1 MNSTFVK
8 IDDKYDDKC
17 DECEEKSEL
26 NIDDF
31 PTLKQLWFARNTY
44 GKCVWTSAIGANNV
58 RMVEMMLNQGVKA
71 DTEITVGS
79 RFALGFAVTSGYL
92 EMFQL
97 LLKHGADIEITDKF
111 GNNIFH
117 IIAINNRSNEFLDAL
132 QASTQYRALTFK

>member
-8 IDDKYDDKC
+8 IDDKYDDEC
-17 DECEEKSEL
+17 DECEGKPKL

-31 PTLKQLWFARNTY
+31 PTLKQLWFARNHN
-44 GKCVWTSAIGANNV
+44 GKCVWTSAITSNNV
-58 RMVEMMLNQGVKA
+58 RMVEMMLNQGVSA
-71 DTEITVGS
+71 DTEITMGS
-79 RFALGFAVTSGYL
+79 RFPLGYAAVSGYL

-117 IIAINNRSNEFLDAL
+117 IIAISKRSNELLDAL
-132 QASTQYRALTFK
+132 QESAQYRALISK